1 MADLNTCLVTG
12 LPGSGKTLYVV
23 EQLVKNSKLPADERR
38 VVYTNIDGIDHD
50 ALGTKPLP
58 DLSELTLDSH
68 DQGAVFVIDE
78 AQAHGY
84 SPLPATRKKPSWI
97 QILQVR
103 RHAGYDFI
111 LITQHPKLIDS
122 DCRRLL
128 ADHYHCY
135 RPFGVKYRV
144 VSHWPTVNENPE
156 PSQSADTAVKKK
168 MFFNKSIYK
177 YYKSATV
184 HTQKVNVPFGKIAG
198 VAFLLIS
205 ALGGIGYVIASKFFS
220 SDTNPDRSPKIESQN
235 EEKESLFASYSG
247 HMLVVR
253 NGKKMADVIFNKGDS
268 SYQLYDFSYSIKNK
282 SLIVYDEFGKVF
294 AEFEYPSSIEG
305 YL

>member
-1 MADLNTCLVTG
+1 MPNLNTCLITG
-12 LPGSGKTLYVV
+12 LPGSGKTLYVM
-23 EQLVKNSKLPADERR
+23 EQLVKNSKLPDDQRR
-38 VVYTNIDGIDHD
+38 VIYTNIDGIDHD
-50 ALGTKPLP
+50 ALKTKPLP
-58 DLSELTLDSH
+58 ELSELTLESH
-68 DQGAVFVIDE
+68 EQGAVFVIDE

-84 SPLPATRKKPSWI
+84 SPQPATKKKPTWI
-97 QILQVR
+97 QLLQVR

-135 RPFGVKYRV
+135 RPFGVRYRV

-156 PSQSADTAVKKK
+156 PSQSADTAVKTK
-168 MFFNKSIYK
+168 MRFNKDIFK

-184 HTQKVNVPFGKIAG
+184 HTQKMNLPIGKFALVG
-198 VAFLLIS
+198 VCLAIS
-205 ALGGIGYVIASKFFS
+205 VGGIGYVLYSKFSKSEPAETSVKAS
-220 SDTNPDRSPKIESQN
+220 SAVSAVDYS
-235 EEKESLFASYSG
+235 ASYAG

-253 NGKKMADVIFNKGDS
+253 NGQKMADVLFNKNGDT
-268 SYQLYDFSYSIKNK
+268 YQLYDFSYSFRNK
-282 SLIVYDEFGKVF
+282 VLIVYDEFGKVF
-294 AEFEYPSSIEG
+294 AEFEVPTDIKG